1 MSEIVV
7 IWSTGKTLSRLQV
20 IPKTLNPVW
29 DQTFE
34 FLVED
39 AAHDMLQ
46 LEVWDH
52 DTFGKVSKQQRVCGA
67 HLS

>member
-1 MSEIVV
+1 
-7 IWSTGKTLSRLQV
+7 V

-39 AAHDMLQ
+39 AARDMLQ

-52 DTFGKVSKQQRVCGA
+52 DTFGKVSAFRLVKKLLGLDECR
-67 HLS
+67 